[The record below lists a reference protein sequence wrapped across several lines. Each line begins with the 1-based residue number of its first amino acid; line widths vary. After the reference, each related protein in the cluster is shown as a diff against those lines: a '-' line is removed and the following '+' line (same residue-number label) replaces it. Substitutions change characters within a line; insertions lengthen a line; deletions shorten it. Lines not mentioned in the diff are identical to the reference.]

1 MYIYFWKLV
10 IIIYRY
16 IPYYWLCNYYW
27 LILGRPYFSME
38 WTSYDE
44 TNILI
49 ACMKICLEFPTWKE
63 MLFFFIIVFMFML
76 QKIWNRIGT
85 LVWQIA
91 FVLFFFHH
99 KEAIKMNWYH
109 MNSWFLNRNQ
119 SFSWITSCKN
129 MVFSL

>member
-38 WTSYDE
+38 WTYFSMEWTSYDE

-63 MLFFFIIVFMFML
+63 MFFFFIIVFMFML

-91 FVLFFFHH
+91 FVLFFFI
-99 KEAIKMNWYH
+99 IKRQSKWIGIIWTVD
-109 MNSWFLNRNQ
+109 SWTGINHFLE
-119 SFSWITSCKN
+119 
-129 MVFSL
+129 